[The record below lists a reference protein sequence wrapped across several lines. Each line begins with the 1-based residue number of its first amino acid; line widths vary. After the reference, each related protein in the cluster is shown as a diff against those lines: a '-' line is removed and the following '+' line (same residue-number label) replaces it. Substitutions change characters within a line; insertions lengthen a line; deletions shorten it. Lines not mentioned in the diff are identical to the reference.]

1 MRYLIFTLC
10 LFAVRLTLAQTT
22 TIARDRTEYLE
33 QVQTMLK
40 DDRRADKE
48 ELNELMLDFAKLW
61 RSDSIT
67 SAEAALLYDV
77 SDAMLQKRIT
87 SYEPWRHM
95 LGVFMY
101 FQINYQ
107 DTTPLA
113 LLRDFKQLTL
123 QNPSRVSR
131 EYFSTHYHILH
142 EQSLFYDGRLR
153 WVFDGNF
160 EYKFQKTPRYVF
172 QEVDLWGKFKN
183 DSTLLEKTSG
193 TYFPRSYA
201 FKGKG
206 GQSFFTRAGLTRDS
220 AYVDLSSYK
229 IDVTKTDFRADSVML
244 HSKIYPR
251 KPTQGYF
258 EEKLTSQSATKENSF
273 PRFFSYRNDIVIDD
287 LLPGILFTG
296 SFAMLGNRFYG
307 GGTDT
312 SKAIVSL
319 SYKDT
324 VLIKGRSN
332 RFLLQTDMLYSENV
346 QFSMYLKGDSIYHP
360 KVTMRYLPSKKQL
373 SVIRVDEGMGQGA
386 FSNSYH
392 NMDMKFDIM
401 NWTLGQPLLTIGNL
415 NMGEQSPVIFESEN
429 YYRTRRFDQL
439 QGFSSTNP
447 LIKLKNIR
455 QKYGRKQV
463 TLNEVARELRMEE
476 RAAHIFLMQ
485 MSVYGFVQYNVG
497 KKEALLTDKIINY
510 VLNRKGVR
518 DFDVI
523 QFVSRIK
530 KGDNAQLSLE
540 DFKMDIAGIRSIIV
554 SDSQQVG
561 LFPKAGK
568 ITMHKG
574 LNFDFNGK
582 ISAGLFNF
590 WGENLEFN
598 YEKFRINMANVDSMR
613 FKVKSFKAND
623 LGIRDYRKVRTVLQE
638 LNGELLID
646 KSNNKSGKKYYSE
659 YPIFKSA
666 TESYIYYDKANIFDS
681 VYNREE
687 FYVELE
693 PFTIDSLDNIKT
705 EGLYF
710 DGTFTSANIF
720 PQMPRRITVQKDYSL
735 GFDMA
740 TPPSGLAAYGGKGT
754 FTDSVFLSNKGLR
767 GKGTIDYNLAEAKG
781 KEFFFFPDS
790 ANGMAYAYEIGE
802 KTGAG
807 GHPHVQG
814 DSVKIHWEPYQDQMY
829 ATNAGQPFEMY
840 DDIGMKTSGTLG
852 YGPGA
857 LRGKGKLQ
865 FLNAETLSQDYHFEN
880 RKFTSDSLA
889 FKVRASP
896 LSEWAFAL
904 DNAQAH
910 VDFDKQIG
918 DFSLNGKEEVF
929 RFLQNQYI
937 ATMDFARWQIPQ
949 KALNLSREN
958 SGTLSKMIS
967 VNPYQ
972 DSLRYEAER
981 AKFYLT
987 NNLLEGFGIPEIRVA
1002 DASIFPDTGYV
1013 AIEEKAKMRTLQNA
1027 AITANRSTQYHQFLG
1042 ATIDIKSRNYYS
1054 GSGDYEYFDKDGTP
1068 WPIRFHTLKSDTTG
1082 TTVGQADIALEDY
1095 FYMSPHFAYYGKAY
1109 LQADSVELRFRGKTK
1124 IETSCP
1130 MISTDWFAFESL
1142 INPQNIRIDLPE
1154 VDPNDMT
1161 KTLASGIYLSSDTLA
1176 GFAAFLSKDV
1186 SPNDEQM
1193 FFANGQLYYDEPNA
1207 SYVIA
1212 PLEKQKDSTVPANT
1226 LRFYDGDCTLRGM
1239 GKMSIGGKQEPIDMA
1254 AYGQIDYNLNTD
1266 AMKLDIVLALDF
1278 LFDKEAQSIIRS
1290 NISLESDGDGSDYTR
1305 PVFETALQ
1313 FLLEPKERKEFLSE
1327 VRDYGAP
1334 EELPK
1339 ELRHTV
1345 LISDLQLSWTP
1356 QGRSFLSTGNIGIAS
1371 LGKEFINRKTEGR
1384 FELQRR
1390 RRGDEIYMYWD
1401 VSAGAEYFWEYKR
1414 GMMRIYSSH
1423 DPFMDYIK
1431 ELKIKDRRE
1440 EQKGL
1445 RPFTY
1450 TIATE
1455 SRLRLFLRRMQM
1467 IEEQQ

>member
-1 MRYLIFTLC
+1 MEIN
-10 LFAVRLTLAQTT
+10 
-22 TIARDRTEYLE
+22 RDRTDYLE
-33 QVQTMLK
+33 QVQNLIE

-48 ELNELMLDFAKLW
+48 ELENLMLEFSKLW
-61 RSDSIT
+61 RSDSVT
-67 SAEAALLYDV
+67 AMEATLLYDA
-77 SDAMLQKRIT
+77 SDAFLQKRIT
-87 SYEPWRHM
+87 AYQPWKH
-95 LGVFMY
+95 LLQVFMY
-101 FQINYQ
+101 FQFNYQ
-107 DTTPLA
+107 DTTPHA
-113 LLRDFKQLTL
+113 LLRDIANLTR
-123 QNPSRVSR
+123 QNPSRVAR
-131 EYFSTHYHILH
+131 DYISTHYHVLH
-142 EQSLFYDGRLR
+142 ENSLYYDGRLR
-153 WVFDGNF
+153 WAFEGTF
-160 EYKFQKTPRYVF
+160 EYEYNQEPQYVF
-172 QEVDLWGKFKN
+172 KDIDLWGKYKN

-193 TYFPRSYA
+193 IYYPRSYK
-201 FKGKG
+201 FKGTG

-220 AYVDLSSYK
+220 AYVDLTRYS

-244 HSKIYPR
+244 HSQIYPR

-273 PRFFSYRNDIVIDD
+273 PRFFSYRNDIVIED

-296 SFAMLGNRFYG
+296 SFAMLGSRFYG

-312 SKAIVSL
+312 SKATVSL

-324 VLIKGRSN
+324 VLIKGRAN

-360 KVTMRYLPSKKQL
+360 KVTMRYLPSKEQL

-386 FSNSYH
+386 FSNTYH
-392 NMDMKFDIM
+392 NMDMKFDIL
-401 NWTLGQPLLTIGNL
+401 NWTLGQPLLSIGNL
-415 NMGEQSPVIFESEN
+415 NMGEESPVLFESEN
-429 YYRTRRFDQL
+429 YYRTRRYDQL

-455 QKYGRKQV
+455 QKYDRKEV
-463 TLNEVARELRMEE
+463 TTKEVAHELRMEE
-476 RAAHIFLMQ
+476 RKAHIFLMQ
-485 MSVYGFVQYNVG
+485 MAVYGFVEYNVD
-497 KKEALLTDKIINY
+497 KREALLTDKIINY

-530 KGDNAQLSLE
+530 QGDNAQLSLE
-540 DFKMDIAGIRSIIV
+540 DFSMDIGGIRNIIV

-561 LFPKAGK
+561 LFPKGGK

-574 LNFDFNGK
+574 LNFDFDGK

-590 WGENLEFN
+590 WGKELEFN
-598 YEKFRINMANVDSMR
+598 YEKFRINMTNVDSMR
-613 FKVKSFKAND
+613 FKVRAFKAND
-623 LGIRDYRKVRTVLQE
+623 LGIREYKKVRTVLQE
-638 LNGELLID
+638 LTGELLID

-666 TESYIYYDKANIFDS
+666 RESYIYYDKANIFDS
-681 VYNREE
+681 VYNREN
-687 FYVELE
+687 FYVELN

-710 DGTFTSANIF
+710 DGTFTSADIF
-720 PQMPRRITVQKDYSL
+720 PQMPQRITVQKDYSL
-735 GFDMA
+735 GFNMA
-740 TPPSGLAAYGGKGT
+740 TPPAGLAAYTGKGT
-754 FTDSVFLSNKGLR
+754 FTDSIFLSNKGLR
-767 GKGTIDYNLAEAKG
+767 GKGTIDYHLAKAQSE
-781 KEFFFFPDS
+781 EFFFFPDS
-790 ANGMAYAYEIGE
+790 ANGLAHTYEIGE
-802 KTGAG
+802 KTGAA

-829 ATNAGQPFEMY
+829 ASNAGAPLKMY
-840 DDIGMKTSGTLG
+840 DDIGMKASGTVA
-852 YGPGA
+852 YGPGT
-857 LRGKGKLQ
+857 LTGKGKLE
-865 FLNAETLSQDYHFEN
+865 FLNAETQSRNYQFEN
-880 RKFTSDSLA
+880 RKFNSDSLA
-889 FKVRASP
+889 FKVRANPQSD
-896 LSEWAFAL
+896 WAFAL
-904 DNAQAH
+904 DNATAQ

-918 DFSLNGKEEVF
+918 EFTLNGSEEYF
-929 RFLQNQYI
+929 RFLKNQYL

-949 KALNLSREN
+949 KAINVSRKN
-958 SGTLSKMIS
+958 PGTLSKMIS

-987 NNLLEGFGIPEIRVA
+987 NNLLEGFGIPEIQVA

-1027 AITANRSTQYHQFLG
+1027 AVTATRSTQYHQFLG
-1042 ATIDIKSRNYYS
+1042 ANIDIKSRSYYS
-1054 GSGDYEYFDKDGTP
+1054 GSGDYEYLDKDGTP
-1068 WPIRFHTLKSDTTG
+1068 WPIRFHTIEADTSG
-1082 TTVGQADIALEDY
+1082 TTIGKADIAQDEY
-1095 FYMSPHFAYYGKAY
+1095 FYMSPHFSYKGKAY
-1109 LQADSVELRFRGKTK
+1109 LRADRLELRFRGKTK

-1130 MISTDWFAFESL
+1130 MISTDWFEFESL
-1142 INPQNIRIDLPE
+1142 IDPQNIRIDLPE
-1154 VDPNDMT
+1154 VDPDDMT
-1161 KTLASGIYLSSDTLA
+1161 KTLANGIYLSADTLA
-1176 GFAAFLSKDV
+1176 GYAAFLSKEV
-1186 SPNDEQM
+1186 SANDEQM
-1193 FFANGQLYYDEPNA
+1193 FFANGQLYYDEPNV

-1212 PLEKQKDSTVPANT
+1212 PVEKQKDSSIAANT

-1278 LFDKEAQSIIRS
+1278 LFDKEAQSIIRN

-1313 FLLEPKERKEFLSE
+1313 FLLEPKERKEFLGE

-1345 LISDLQLSWTP
+1345 LISDLQLEWTP
-1356 QGRSFLSTGNIGIAS
+1356 EGRSFLSTGTIGIAS

-1390 RRGDEIYMYWD
+1390 RRGDEIYMHWD
-1401 VSAGAEYFWEYKR
+1401 VSPSAEYFWEYKR
-1414 GMMRIYSSH
+1414 GMMRVYSSH
-1423 DPFMDYIK
+1423 EAFMDYIK
-1431 ELKIKDRRE
+1431 ELDIKDRRE

-1445 RPFTY
+1445 RPFNY